1 MQGALLCCQTLTLPR
16 AHMSAA
22 RTMHCCPS
30 FPSAVTNQSR
40 LMARSRFCCS
50 LHSCQANDGLFSG
63 TSSKLS
69 CCCCCQALSQQN
81 IKHRTLPGTL
91 AACPP
96 PGAFLLPCIHS
107 PPHAASHRVTVMPWE
122 GQEAFGQFCNAVSV
136 QHFWSPCPGHRGH
149 PCLLLPG
156 QPLPA
161 GGFGSL
167 PGQGCKATVPSLEG
181 QNR

>member
-16 AHMSAA
+16 AHVSTA

-30 FPSAVTNQSR
+30 FPSTVTNQSR

-81 IKHRTLPGTL
+81 IKHSTLPGAL

-107 PPHAASHRVTVMPWE
+107 PPHAASHRVTVMPRE
-122 GQEAFGQFCNAVSV
+122 GQEGLWAVL
-136 QHFWSPCPGHRGH
+136 QCCQCPT
-149 PCLLLPG
+149 LLE
-156 QPLPA
+156 
-161 GGFGSL
+161 SL
-167 PGQGCKATVPSLEG
+167 PWAQGTPLSPPARQSPFQSSWGVGAPTWARL
-181 QNR
+181 